1 MNQKKNINYLIAGG
15 IGAVFGGMFIAGVT
29 NAIPKMMAEISTTM
43 MGKMMRR
50 MQEEGCT
57 PEEM

>member
-1 MNQKKNINYLIAGG
+1 MSNNRTNYLLAGIVGSIIGG
-15 IGAVFGGMFIAGVT
+15 IAVLAIT
-29 NAIPKMMAEISTTM
+29 NAIPKMMEEISATM
-43 MGKMMRR
+43 MGKMMKR